1 MFRRIKKTTAL
12 LLAVMMLISVTP
24 FSALASIIQP
34 QVDTSGGVSLQ
45 SIYDG
50 VGTRSIG
57 DPETAKREYSFFD
70 GDKLLSGAA
79 RPQTVKNDEY
89 LSEPVL
95 PAKENYIFIG
105 WYDASE
111 GGEKFDFSI
120 PVTDIVYKDETANLY
135 ARYTPAVNLVFM
147 DKSGRIFK
155 IKQGAAGTEIPLGD
169 VVFPVDQ
176 DETITGWSETPA
188 GDDVQEKL
196 PDPYTLSNKDKV
208 IYPIIE
214 KGYWLSFE
222 SKGGTYIE
230 PVFCEGGQKPAQPEA
245 PTRLG
250 YDFAGWFM
258 QNDTPFSFTDGALLT
273 DGTTIYAKWNPQ
285 SAAVSY
291 TEVYWIENDK
301 GTGYLFEAS
310 ATKWA
315 QTDTLISDIGVNTS
329 TDVINSDY
337 REHFE
342 YDSDAQNKTEAEY
355 KSVTVKG
362 DGSTTV
368 NVYFTRKTY
377 TLFFYDK
384 SSFWSPK
391 LVATISAKY
400 NQSIKDEFPIENYE
414 GRAWE
419 STNTALYPYALQ
431 TLDRMPGA
439 NVEFN
444 LYSKNSKI
452 KKNIYYYTEEL
463 NGEYSLYKTVE
474 TFFKFITYDEEYH
487 PIQGF
492 DRETPENAGFERT
505 YSGGWRKNFENNE
518 VSLYYLRASY
528 PLTFSNGGEIV
539 RTDTYKFEADLTNAY
554 NFIPEKPAGIP
565 SAYEFRG
572 WYTSEDGVE
581 GTNAGRYPMEL
592 SEEQFIYNDPNFKD
606 VKFNIE
612 DGYLAIN
619 PFVQKLTVTITE
631 NSGTDK
637 YDGTEKTVEGYTVK
651 IDNELYTE
659 ADFTFSGD
667 AAVKGT
673 NAGTYNMELK
683 PEDFTNTSEN
693 FTNVEFVIVD
703 GTLEITK
710 REVTLTSA
718 SDEKVYDGTALTN
731 DTVTVG
737 GDGFVEGEG
746 ATYDVTGSQLD
757 VGGSKNTFTYKL
769 NEGMLADNYDIT
781 MVEGTLTVT
790 ALTDKITV
798 KITENSG
805 TYQYDGEEKTV
816 EGYTVKIDNELYTE
830 SDFTFSGD
838 AAVKGTN
845 AGTYNM
851 ELKPEDFTNT
861 SENFTNVEFVVV
873 DGMLE
878 ITKREVTLTSA
889 SDEKVYDGT
898 PLTNDTVTVSGDG
911 FAEGEGA
918 TYDVTGS
925 QLDVGRSNNT
935 FTYTLNEGTLKENYD
950 ITMVE
955 GTLTV
960 TALTDKITVTI
971 TENSGTYKY
980 DGEEKMVEG
989 YTVKIDNELYK
1000 EADFTFSGDA
1010 VVKGTNAGTYNMELK
1025 PEDFTNTSENFTNV
1039 EFVVVDGMLEIT
1051 KREVTLTSASDEK
1064 VYDGTPLTNDTV
1076 TVSGDGFAEGE
1087 GATYYVTGKRL
1098 NVGASDNAFTYT
1110 LNDGTLESNYKI
1122 MMVEGLLKV
1131 TEMLS
1136 SHYSLFW
1143 MSDTKIAE
1151 QGLRADAYKDM
1162 ISWVRNNADEH
1173 EAFALVTTGNI
1184 VNYANNDAAWKL
1196 AESEIKTLPEELRYY
1211 PTAGQSDVD
1220 GDELNFVPYVGH
1232 CESVSSPRHEFKEG
1246 HIWYQSQAGH
1256 RLVLMGI
1263 DYKKPAQ
1270 TPKEEK
1276 QQKQWLSAVNDAAKY
1291 YKNYSIVLL
1300 VNGFMDED
1308 GNLTEFGQLL
1318 DQQVLS
1324 RNANIRLVLCGNA
1337 EGTARW
1343 AKDYGTHTVNGLMF
1357 NYQNDEENGL
1367 GFLRVLTFNDENRS
1381 IEVYTYSPTMNRES
1395 YDAEHPELDKFTL
1408 FNAY

>member
-214 KGYWLSFE
+214 KGYWLSCE

-612 DGYLAIN
+612 DGYLEIN

-683 PEDFTNTSEN
+683 PEDFTNESKN

-757 VGGSKNTFTYKL
+757 VGESKNTFKYKL
-769 NEGMLADNYDIT
+769 NEGTLADNYVIET
-781 MVEGTLTVT
+781 VEGTLKVTVVTDKVTVT
-790 ALTDKITV
+790 
-798 KITENSG
+798 ITEKSG
-805 TYQYDGEEKTV
+805 TDQYDGTEKTV
-816 EGYTVKIDNELYTE
+816 EGYDVEISNPLYTE
-830 SDFTFSGD
+830 DDFTFSGD

-845 AGTYNM
+845 AGTYEM
-851 ELKPEDFTNT
+851 ELKPEDFTNE
-861 SENFTNVEFVVV
+861 SNNFKNVEFVIV
-873 DGMLE
+873 DGTLE
-878 ITKREVTLTSA
+878 ITKREVKLTSA

-898 PLTNDTVTVSGDG
+898 ALTNDTVTVG
-911 FAEGEGA
+911 
-918 TYDVTGS
+918 
-925 QLDVGRSNNT
+925 
-935 FTYTLNEGTLKENYD
+935 
-950 ITMVE
+950 
-955 GTLTV
+955 
-960 TALTDKITVTI
+960 
-971 TENSGTYKY
+971 
-980 DGEEKMVEG
+980 
-989 YTVKIDNELYK
+989 
-1000 EADFTFSGDA
+1000 
-1010 VVKGTNAGTYNMELK
+1010 
-1025 PEDFTNTSENFTNV
+1025 
-1039 EFVVVDGMLEIT
+1039 
-1051 KREVTLTSASDEK
+1051 
-1064 VYDGTPLTNDTV
+1064 
-1076 TVSGDGFAEGE
+1076 GDGFAEGE

>member
-1 MFRRIKKTTAL
+1 M
-12 LLAVMMLISVTP
+12 
-24 FSALASIIQP
+24 
-34 QVDTSGGVSLQ
+34 
-45 SIYDG
+45 
-50 VGTRSIG
+50 
-57 DPETAKREYSFFD
+57 
-70 GDKLLSGAA
+70 
-79 RPQTVKNDEY
+79 
-89 LSEPVL
+89 
-95 PAKENYIFIG
+95 
-105 WYDASE
+105 
-111 GGEKFDFSI
+111 
-120 PVTDIVYKDETANLY
+120 
-135 ARYTPAVNLVFM
+135 
-147 DKSGRIFK
+147 
-155 IKQGAAGTEIPLGD
+155 GD

-612 DGYLAIN
+612 DGYLEIN
-619 PFVQKLTVTITE
+619 PFVQKL
-631 NSGTDK
+631 
-637 YDGTEKTVEGYTVK
+637 
-651 IDNELYTE
+651 
-659 ADFTFSGD
+659 
-667 AAVKGT
+667 
-673 NAGTYNMELK
+673 
-683 PEDFTNTSEN
+683 
-693 FTNVEFVIVD
+693 
-703 GTLEITK
+703 
-710 REVTLTSA
+710 
-718 SDEKVYDGTALTN
+718 
-731 DTVTVG
+731 
-737 GDGFVEGEG
+737 
-746 ATYDVTGSQLD
+746 
-757 VGGSKNTFTYKL
+757 
-769 NEGMLADNYDIT
+769 
-781 MVEGTLTVT
+781 
-790 ALTDKITV
+790 
-798 KITENSG
+798 
-805 TYQYDGEEKTV
+805 
-816 EGYTVKIDNELYTE
+816 
-830 SDFTFSGD
+830 
-838 AAVKGTN
+838 
-845 AGTYNM
+845 
-851 ELKPEDFTNT
+851 
-861 SENFTNVEFVVV
+861 
-873 DGMLE
+873 
-878 ITKREVTLTSA
+878 
-889 SDEKVYDGT
+889 
-898 PLTNDTVTVSGDG
+898 
-911 FAEGEGA
+911 
-918 TYDVTGS
+918 
-925 QLDVGRSNNT
+925 
-935 FTYTLNEGTLKENYD
+935 
-950 ITMVE
+950 
-955 GTLTV
+955 
-960 TALTDKITVTI
+960 TVTI

-1184 VNYANNDAAWKL
+1184 VNYANNVAAWKL